1 MPHNFAAK
9 FKLIVPHDVF
19 SVINPYGPLAINVS
33 IPLIPVYSE
42 NELYCILLPVQ
53 SRVPNHN
60 NFSNFSVPNNGPAAP
75 RLPYQT
81 PEFQPI
87 VLSPSQ
93 PTNLSQLQPS
103 IQVLLHQPQTTSQAF
118 IPPLFQPIT
127 LLSSLFDFNTHQ
139 TPLQYHQH
147 VQPTQIQLMDYCHV
161 IATHRLK
168 HRSFTPPT
176 STHFTAQQVEHAQTT
191 QPPTTN
197 IQQQHSL
204 TLPTTNAS
212 QLEPPNKATNL

>member
-1 MPHNFAAK
+1 MQCLCPQVLEHFKDTLSTAIEDHKSMPHNFAAK
-9 FKLIVPHDVF
+9 FKLIVPHVVF

-53 SRVPNHN
+53 SRVRNHN

-93 PTNLSQLQPS
+93 PTNLS
-103 IQVLLHQPQTTSQAF
+103 
-118 IPPLFQPIT
+118 
-127 LLSSLFDFNTHQ
+127 
-139 TPLQYHQH
+139 
-147 VQPTQIQLMDYCHV
+147 
-161 IATHRLK
+161 
-168 HRSFTPPT
+168 
-176 STHFTAQQVEHAQTT
+176 
-191 QPPTTN
+191 
-197 IQQQHSL
+197 
-204 TLPTTNAS
+204 
-212 QLEPPNKATNL
+212 